1 MRTALRR
8 AHRRLL
14 LRRWMRRGGRYLA
27 DGLIWLGLAMGAMTS
42 PSALPGARK
51 PEDVLPPVGVPEW
64 HPERTSTPVEPL
76 SRREEEL
83 WAQLLER

>member
-1 MRTALRR
+1 
-8 AHRRLL
+8 
-14 LRRWMRRGGRYLA
+14 
-27 DGLIWLGLAMGAMTS
+27 MGAMTS

-64 HPERTSTPVEPL
+64 HPERTSAPAEPL
-76 SRREEEL
+76 SLREEEL

>member
-14 LRRWMRRGGRYLA
+14 LRRWARRTGRYLA
-27 DGLIWLGLAMGAMTS
+27 DGLIWLGLAMGALTS

-51 PEDVLPPVGVPEW
+51 PEDVLPPPGVPEW
-64 HPERTSTPVEPL
+64 HPERTGAHPAPL
-76 SRREEEL
+76 TRYEEEL
-83 WAQLLER
+83 WAQLLGR